1 MIIDLA
7 SQISLKNY
15 PRLEKSKT
23 NLNMRNIF
31 WMLTMRQSKI
41 QEPGNCMPRERSCFQ
56 VLRLKCL
63 LWCYLGRRD
72 GALSTLRSF
81 LKEALTHNYYLQ
93 QTPHSNTV
101 SLGNRFQHRNL
112 GWKLVSSLEQW
123 SKEQIQLFHSLCA
136 HQYE

>member
-41 QEPGNCMPRERSCFQ
+41 QEPGDCMSREILLPSPETEVFAL
-56 VLRLKCL
+56 VLSWEKGWGTLHSQK
-63 LWCYLGRRD
+63 
-72 GALSTLRSF
+72 LS
-81 LKEALTHNYYLQ
+81 
-93 QTPHSNTV
+93 
-101 SLGNRFQHRNL
+101 
-112 GWKLVSSLEQW
+112 
-123 SKEQIQLFHSLCA
+123 
-136 HQYE
+136 